1 MLVELRRPWLQ
12 QHGFRSVIDVG
23 ANEGQFALLAR
34 TAFPL
39 AQILSFEPLPD
50 CYEQLRA
57 RFKNDTRFGSLP
69 FAIGASDGELI
80 MHRNAYSQSSSILP
94 MGEAHR
100 EAFPFTAET
109 KQITVQIR
117 SLDSLPEVQ
126 ALPLPLFLKI
136 DVQGY
141 EKEVLRGALLTLTRT
156 AMVMLEVSL
165 TELYHFEPLLDDILP
180 TMRSAGF
187 YMSGI
192 AGMTRRPR
200 DDRQLQIDA
209 IFERA

>member
-1 MLVELRRPWLQ
+1 
-12 QHGFRSVIDVG
+12 
-23 ANEGQFALLAR
+23 
-34 TAFPL
+34 
-39 AQILSFEPLPD
+39 
-50 CYEQLRA
+50 
-57 RFKNDTRFGSLP
+57 
-69 FAIGASDGELI
+69 
-80 MHRNAYSQSSSILP
+80 

-100 EAFPFTAET
+100 EAFPFTADT
-109 KQITVQIR
+109 KQIPVQIR

-165 TELYHFEPLLDDILP
+165 TELYHSEPLLDDILA

-209 IFERA
+209 VFERA